1 MLKFSTIRFLDGF
14 GSQFIRSGYSN
25 CFKVVYFADRKLSV
39 GNKQFKPKLRSA
51 LDSKDADVFGKIGVD
66 EECVMPLKAESLP
79 DDDDGYDQLE
89 INRDRRHILFYKY
102 KLTLLIHNK
111 HGKARIVEALKLFDE
126 MKRDDR
132 KKMRPFF
139 YTLMISGAAE
149 NGYTEKAFELFEEAL
164 KHKLKPTDATF
175 TSLFNSCAEC
185 PFKEMGLQKAE
196 WLRRWLQEI
205 GKPLHQTH
213 YHAMIKA
220 FGKLGDIK
228 TVYELV
234 DEMNQKEIAI
244 DTSTFNHLL
253 VAAISQPESGFGEAI
268 KLYRRMRFHKVP
280 RDLKTYN
287 LLLRATKSCEIG
299 DREKFKKLLHEW
311 VNFEKILY
319 HEKKLPPKRVNMKKS
334 TTPRISF
341 TSDKIYDYL
350 PDGSV
355 KQLETENYNMEITE
369 TVNRNEL
376 CVQDEQN
383 KMMDIPNFLV
393 STKYN
398 RMGDILNIDYDSLK
412 DWKNR
417 FILIGGMEGFL
428 FLLESEKLKPN
439 IKTFTAMLDLIPE
452 DNQSEDNLIHLLHQ
466 SKVEADTGFYNI
478 IIKRRCFRGDIVA
491 AKKTFSDMQKNNI
504 PVDLATFG
512 VLASGCKNVKTAN
525 QLLKDLEAVGFRPN
539 IQIMGAMM
547 KKACLSKDI
556 FTMELV
562 MQKMTQFKIPA
573 DKRIIDVLSLT
584 IEEIDKL
591 LWMIEKGKVK
601 PFGHFLNP
609 KFESNFDKLK
619 SYFEKWA
626 AKTDIEISHPWDQ
639 FKYKR
644 EDWQYYKMRQYE
656 NTVKSKILERS
667 DVQKAVKDGQKV
679 NVMKLVYDV

>member
-1 MLKFSTIRFLDGF
+1 MLKLSTIRFLDGF
-14 GSQFIRSGYSN
+14 VRSSYSN
-25 CFKVVYFADRKLSV
+25 SFKVLCFADKKLSV
-39 GNKQFKPKLRSA
+39 DSKHSKFKSKSA
-51 LDSKDADVFGKIGVD
+51 LNSKNADVFGKIGED
-66 EECVMPLKAESLP
+66 EECIMPLKAESLP
-79 DDDDGYDQLE
+79 DDDDGYDKLE
-89 INRDRRHILFYKY
+89 INRDRRHFLFYKN
-102 KLTLLIHNK
+102 KLTQLIHPK

-132 KKMRPFF
+132 KRMFPFY
-139 YTLMISGAAE
+139 YTLMITGCAE

-185 PFKEMGLQKAE
+185 PFREMGLQRAE
-196 WLRRWLQEI
+196 RLRRWLQEI

-228 TVYELV
+228 TAYELV
-234 DEMNQKEIAI
+234 DEMSQKEIAI
-244 DTSTFNHLL
+244 STVTFNHLL
-253 VAAISQPESGFGEAI
+253 VAAISQSENGFGEAI

-280 RDLKTYN
+280 RDLRTYN
-287 LLLRATKSCEIG
+287 LLLKATKSCQIG

-311 VNFEKILY
+311 INLEKILY
-319 HEKKLPPKRVNMKKS
+319 HEKKLPPKQPKMKTS
-334 TTPRISF
+334 TPKISF
-341 TSDKIYDYL
+341 SSDKIYEYL

-355 KQLETENYNMEITE
+355 KQLETESFIERKSE
-369 TVNRNEL
+369 KSDAKEL
-376 CVQDEQN
+376 IVQDDLN
-383 KMMDIPNFLV
+383 SAMMDRPNFLI

-398 RMGDILNIDYDSLK
+398 RMGDILNVDYDSLK

-428 FLLESEKLKPN
+428 SLLKSEKLKPD
-439 IKTFTAMLDLIPE
+439 IKTFTAMLDLISE
-452 DNQSEDNLIHLLHQ
+452 DNQSEDNLISSLHQ
-466 SKVEADTGFYNI
+466 NKVKADSGFYNS
-478 IIKRRCFRGDIVA
+478 IIKRRCFRGDIAA
-491 AKKTFSDMQKNNI
+491 AKKTFSEMQKNNI

-512 VLASGCKNVKTAN
+512 VLASGCKNINTAN

-584 IEEIDKL
+584 IEEIDRL
-591 LWMIEKGKVK
+591 LWMVEKGKAK
-601 PFGHFLNP
+601 PFGHLLNP
-609 KFESNFDKLK
+609 KFESNFNQLK

-626 AKTDIEISHPWDQ
+626 AKTEIEISHPWDQ

-644 EDWQYYKMRQYE
+644 EDWQYYKMSEYE
-656 NTVKSKILERS
+656 KTMRSKILERS
-667 DVQKAVKDGQKV
+667 DVQEALKDGQKV
-679 NVMKLVYDV
+679 NVHKLVYDT